1 MLPTERHASAV
12 DIVRGFPGLR
22 VLVIGDAM
30 LDTWLEGDA
39 IRLCK
44 EAPVPVVREA
54 STTRCAG
61 GAANTAA
68 NLAAL
73 GAEVSLVSLIGQDS
87 AGHHLRRALHEVG
100 IDDANLVEDAGVS
113 TLHKLRVIANGQYVV
128 RFDEG
133 DTEQAA
139 ERTRALLARRIADL
153 YARCDAVVVSD
164 YCHGVV
170 GDEIIRALVQLRE
183 RSQKIIVIDSKEIG
197 RFCDLRSTMV
207 TPNLQEAHRAVDPR
221 GSLEARAGIAAA
233 TEIGTRLRSHLRAD
247 HIAITMADQ
256 GVLLTGPT
264 GEQTHLPCHPVERA
278 GDVGAGDTFTAAAAL
293 ALATGASAT
302 HAIRVGIDSAS
313 IAITR
318 SRTSVVSYQ
327 DLLRRVSL
335 DDNSDTRSLKDVV
348 ARVEAERF
356 VGKRIVFTNGVFDI
370 LHAGHV
376 QLLCRACALGDVL
389 VVGLNSDASTR
400 RLKGPTRPVNRES
413 DRLALVS
420 ALDVVDY
427 AVLFDEDTPAELIR
441 AIRPHIH
448 VKGGDYLAEN
458 LPEIGAVHE
467 VGAEVEILS
476 LVEGRSTTA
485 LIDRIVATASAT
497 ASSDGVG
504 RSQ

>member
-1 MLPTERHASAV
+1 MVSAGLRASAV

-22 VLVIGDAM
+22 VLVVGDAM

-54 STTRCAG
+54 STTHCAG

-73 GAEVSLVSLIGQDS
+73 GAEVSFVSLIGQDS
-87 AGHHLRRALHEVG
+87 AGDHLHRALQEAGV
-100 IDDANLVEDAGVS
+100 DDTGLVEDRAVS
-113 TLHKLRVIANGQYVV
+113 SLHKLRVIANGQYVV

-133 DTEQAA
+133 DTEQA
-139 ERTRALLARRIADL
+139 TDSSRAQLLQRIADM

-164 YCHGVV
+164 YCHGTVC
-170 GDEIIRALVQLRE
+170 DEVIGMLTRLRE
-183 RSQKIIVIDSKEIG
+183 RGHKVIVVDSKEIA
-197 RFCDLRSTMV
+197 RFAGLQATMV
-207 TPNLQEAHRAVDPR
+207 TPNLLEAHRAVDSR
-221 GSLEARAGIAAA
+221 GSSDPQLGLAAA
-233 TEIGTRLRSHLRAD
+233 SEVGTRLRSLLSAD
-247 HIAITMADQ
+247 HIAVTMANE
-256 GVLLTGPT
+256 GVLLIEPS
-264 GEQTHLPCHPVERA
+264 GEQRHLTCHPVERA
-278 GDVGAGDTFTAAAAL
+278 GDVGAGDTFTAATSL
-293 ALATGASAT
+293 ALATGATA
-302 HAIRVGIDSAS
+302 AQAVRVGIDSAS
-313 IAITR
+313 IAVTR

-335 DDNSDTRSLKDVV
+335 DDNADTLSLKDVV
-348 ARVEAERF
+348 ARLEAERF
-356 VGKRIVFTNGVFDI
+356 LGKRIVFTNGVFDI

-376 QLLCRACALGDVL
+376 QLLRRARALGDVL

-413 DRLALVS
+413 DRIALVS

-441 AIRPHIH
+441 AIRPHVH
-448 VKGGDYLAEN
+448 VKGGDYQAES

-476 LVEGRSTTA
+476 LVAGRSTTA
-485 LIDRIVATASAT
+485 LINRIVATATAT
-497 ASSDGVG
+497 SDPTGVA
-504 RSQ
+504 Q

>member
-1 MLPTERHASAV
+1 MAPVEQRASAV
-12 DIVRGFPGLR
+12 DVVRGFPGLR
-22 VLVIGDAM
+22 VLVVGDAM
-30 LDTWLEGDA
+30 LDTWLEGEA

-54 STTRCAG
+54 STTHCAG

-73 GAEVSLVSLIGQDS
+73 GAEVSFVSLIGRDS
-87 AGHHLRRALHEVG
+87 AGDHLRQALREAG
-100 IDDANLVEDAGVS
+100 IDDAGLVEDGDVS
-113 TLHKLRVIANGQYVV
+113 SLHKLRVIANGQYVV

-133 DTEQAA
+133 DTEQASA
-139 ERTRALLARRIADL
+139 PGRALILRRIADL

-164 YCHGVV
+164 YCHGAIC
-170 GDEIIRALVQLRE
+170 DEVIGTLIRLRE
-183 RSQKIIVIDSKEIG
+183 RGQKVIVVDSKEIA
-197 RFCDLRSTMV
+197 RFCELQATMV
-207 TPNLQEAHRAVDPR
+207 TPNLREAHHAADPR
-221 GSLEARAGIAAA
+221 GSLDPRSTLTAAR
-233 TEIGTRLRSHLRAD
+233 EIGARLRSLLRAD
-247 HIAITMADQ
+247 QIAVTMANE
-256 GVLLTGPT
+256 GVLLIGPT

-293 ALATGASAT
+293 ALTMGAPA
-302 HAIRVGIDSAS
+302 ALAVRVGIDSAS
-313 IAITR
+313 IAVTR

-335 DDNSDTRSLKDVV
+335 DDNPDPLSLKDVV
-348 ARVEAERF
+348 ARLEGERF
-356 VGKRIVFTNGVFDI
+356 LGKRIVFTNGVFDI

-376 QLLCRACALGDVL
+376 QLLRRARALGDVL

-413 DRLALVS
+413 DRIALVS

-441 AIRPHIH
+441 AIRPHVH
-448 VKGGDYLAEN
+448 VKGGDYMAEF
-458 LPEIGAVHE
+458 LPEIEAVHE

-476 LVEGRSTTA
+476 LVAGRSTTA
-485 LIDRIVATASAT
+485 LIDRIVATAT
-497 ASSDGVG
+497 AASDGAAL
-504 RSQ
+504 SQ